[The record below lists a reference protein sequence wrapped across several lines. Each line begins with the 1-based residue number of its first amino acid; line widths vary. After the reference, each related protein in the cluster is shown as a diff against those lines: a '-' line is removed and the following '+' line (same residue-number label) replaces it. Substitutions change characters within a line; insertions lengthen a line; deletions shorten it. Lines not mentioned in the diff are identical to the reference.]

1 MSDLESD
8 SSIRGEIGADLDG
21 AENRD
26 LRRCIGYPGVNF
38 VDGRLLDLHFM
49 ISKIRMA

>member
-1 MSDLESD
+1 MSDLGND
-8 SSIRGEIGADLDG
+8 KSIRGEIGADLDG
-21 AENRD
+21 VENRN